1 MLDCCVQR
9 YTRSLSRPLTSSV
22 LSALGSGRAVTRNRR
37 HQSSMPRE
45 CAAISLRAMHRPQ
58 AQSGRNLRPD
68 SLRCFRTLKNYE
80 GESDKGWHFNRPG
93 VYRLSFRRSAKIF
106 ASPFGARP
114 MRPGKGGAVAGPW
127 NFTALNVLMP
137 HPVYGWMGWIAVLNP
152 TTETFERMMPFL
164 NRARKQAETRI
175 ARRSGDQ
182 IG

>member
-1 MLDCCVQR
+1 
-9 YTRSLSRPLTSSV
+9 
-22 LSALGSGRAVTRNRR
+22 
-37 HQSSMPRE
+37 
-45 CAAISLRAMHRPQ
+45 
-58 AQSGRNLRPD
+58 
-68 SLRCFRTLKNYE
+68 
-80 GESDKGWHFNRPG
+80 
-93 VYRLSFRRSAKIF
+93 
-106 ASPFGARP
+106 